1 MLQCINCLGEWKILH
16 WKFPDFHTQN
26 LLFSHYLEVS
36 AWNSRI
42 TALCP
47 QNPQNKSWLD
57 PKSGRCPKRGHDPG
71 ILEAEEAG
79 NEEEKIKVPNVVI
92 PSKPIFWGVSFGFL
106 KWRKSGLR
114 NQGKVDASVPW
125 LDNPGTLL
133 WLWGEKKEFFS
144 LHPKKW
150 GDPKKCSQPS
160 FECPS

>member
-92 PSKPIFWGVSFGFL
+92 PSKPIFLGVSFGFL
-106 KWRKSGLR
+106 K
-114 NQGKVDASVPW
+114 
-125 LDNPGTLL
+125 
-133 WLWGEKKEFFS
+133 
-144 LHPKKW
+144 
-150 GDPKKCSQPS
+150 
-160 FECPS
+160 